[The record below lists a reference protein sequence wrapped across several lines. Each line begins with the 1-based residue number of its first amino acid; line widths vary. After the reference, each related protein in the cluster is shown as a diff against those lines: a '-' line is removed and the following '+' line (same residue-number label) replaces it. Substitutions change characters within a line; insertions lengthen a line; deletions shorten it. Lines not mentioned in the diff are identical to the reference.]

1 MGILSLTALTV
12 HPIVGF
18 PALSL
23 FLLITILRFNL
34 KYKKLL
40 VATVFI
46 LSILSLPAAFY
57 LLDRNNFNLADF
69 SFGNL
74 INLPGLIMPAQDNVI
89 LNLAYLNGFNLSWIV
104 SLLIIVGV
112 VIYYKRSKQEDF
124 KPYLI
129 IAPAL
134 LLSYLLVKLLP
145 FNYLINY
152 ERSDFADRIFT
163 VAVIFFLPFILLAL
177 SVITRKIIVQEK
189 YVRLGWLLIISL
201 FITSSF
207 YLSYPRYDQYFN
219 SHGYSVGNF
228 DIEAVKFI
236 SDNSKDDYI
245 VLANQQVSAAA
256 LSQFGFNRYYKDQ
269 IFYYPVPTS
278 GPLYK
283 YYLDM
288 VYKKPSRE
296 TIIKAMDLAGVD
308 EAYFVL
314 NKYWYASPKILEEA
328 KLEADSW
335 QSIGNGEVFVF
346 KYQR

>member
-1 MGILSLTALTV
+1 
-12 HPIVGF
+12 
-18 PALSL
+18 
-23 FLLITILRFNL
+23 
-34 KYKKLL
+34 
-40 VATVFI
+40 
-46 LSILSLPAAFY
+46 
-57 LLDRNNFNLADF
+57 
-69 SFGNL
+69 
-74 INLPGLIMPAQDNVI
+74 
-89 LNLAYLNGFNLSWIV
+89 
-104 SLLIIVGV
+104 
-112 VIYYKRSKQEDF
+112 
-124 KPYLI
+124 
-129 IAPAL
+129 
-134 LLSYLLVKLLP
+134 LLP

-328 KLEADSW
+328 NIRGRLKILKSVRA
-335 QSIGNGEVFVF
+335 
-346 KYQR
+346 